1 MRETL
6 QCDFHVCS
14 NTRIT
19 NVRACAKRNDGGED
33 QWAGL
38 KSNCW
43 LSFPKKPYRKW
54 VLFAKEN
61 LQMIKSWAL
70 LAHERLLQENLP
82 LHLHTLDTCIH
93 ISVHCIL
100 ACAYI
105 QTRVTHHA
113 IRREVKNGRIAQTS
127 GNCDTHCTY
136 SARHIL
142 QHTLQ
147 RTLQRT
153 TLPYEALLTHEGTS
167 IHCATCTA
175 THPATLPATQNDSLP
190 DRVGVKKGRVSSGF
204 WMVMSTE

>member
-1 MRETL
+1 MGLVCKREL
-6 QCDFHVCS
+6 ANDQVVGFVS
-14 NTRIT
+14 TRT
-19 NVRACAKRNDGGED
+19 PTARELATTSPY
-33 QWAGL
+33 AGFMHTYI
-38 KSNCW
+38 CT
-43 LSFPKKPYRKW
+43 
-54 VLFAKEN
+54 
-61 LQMIKSWAL
+61 
-70 LAHERLLQENLP
+70 
-82 LHLHTLDTCIH
+82 LHTCVCIR
-93 ISVHCIL
+93 VH
-100 ACAYI
+100 
-105 QTRVTHHA
+105 TRVTHHA

-153 TLPYEALLTHEGTS
+153 TLPYQALLTHEGTS